1 MLLSEFLVLV
11 LVLWWTSLVKRL
23 VYVVFWFM
31 PATRRRACSGS
42 TIGISGSE
50 SESGL
55 CSLFCIVYTSIA
67 RLMSFELMLWANTKS
82 KANMTYVRLT
92 QRVRCTLATIA
103 TGRTEVNFRFP
114 FQSLP
119 DTSQILSLRQR
130 YKILPEMLRCIFFR
144 FKALQDCTQSS

>member
-1 MLLSEFLVLV
+1 
-11 LVLWWTSLVKRL
+11 
-23 VYVVFWFM
+23 M

-50 SESGL
+50 SGSGL

-130 YKILPEMLRCIFFR
+130 YKILPEMHLLSLQSFTRLYSIVIT
-144 FKALQDCTQSS
+144 FKMSKLCLFWALDLVIP